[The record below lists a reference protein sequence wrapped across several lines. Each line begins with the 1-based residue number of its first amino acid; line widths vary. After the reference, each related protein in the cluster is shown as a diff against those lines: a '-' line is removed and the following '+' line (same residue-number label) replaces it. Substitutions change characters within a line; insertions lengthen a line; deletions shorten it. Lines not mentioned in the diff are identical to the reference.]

1 MNEPS
6 ASERYRAITGQVDEA
21 VRRMQKVDA
30 ERAKELTEVVRQA
43 KERHAT
49 AEQQLSATEQELR
62 ERWRE
67 VGDLFYDERW
77 FQMKPLPKPVLPA
90 DGLTMEQR
98 AERIRAA
105 QQGLEELLRKRGG
118 LIRRR
123 D

>member
-30 ERAKELTEVVRQA
+30 ERAKELTDVVRQA
-43 KERHAT
+43 KERHAK

-77 FQMKPLPKPVLPA
+77 FPMKPLPKPVLPA
-90 DGLTMEQR
+90 DGLTIEQR
-98 AERIRAA
+98 AERIRPRSRAWRSCCASAA
-105 QQGLEELLRKRGG
+105 G
-118 LIRRR
+118 
-123 D
+123 

>member
-30 ERAKELTEVVRQA
+30 ERAKELTDVVRQA
-43 KERHAT
+43 KDRHVQ
-49 AEQQLSATEQELR
+49 AEQQLSAIEKELK
-62 ERWRE
+62 ERWRK

-90 DGLTMEQR
+90 DGLTIEQR
-98 AERIRAA
+98 TEQIEAA
-105 QQGLEELLRKRGG
+105 QHGLEELLRKRGG

>member
-30 ERAKELTEVVRQA
+30 ERAKELSEVVRQA
-43 KERHAT
+43 KDRHEK
-49 AEQQLSATEQELR
+49 AEQQLAETEKQLAES
-62 ERWRE
+62 WRE
-67 VGDLFYDERW
+67 VGKLFYEERW
-77 FQMKPLPKPVLPA
+77 FQMKPLPKPMLPA

-98 AERIRAA
+98 TARIKAA
-105 QQGLEELLRKRGG
+105 QTALEDLLRKRSG